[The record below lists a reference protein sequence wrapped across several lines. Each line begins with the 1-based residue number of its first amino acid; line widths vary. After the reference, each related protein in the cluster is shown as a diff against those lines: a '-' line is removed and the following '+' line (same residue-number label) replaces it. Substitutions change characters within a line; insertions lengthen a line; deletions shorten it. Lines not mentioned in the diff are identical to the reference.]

1 MFEFELL
8 TPVGPVVQNVKCT
21 ELTIPTVDGEIQV
34 LANHTHILTQLETG
48 LLMAKTES
56 GEKRH
61 FAISAGVCKVLK
73 DKISVLAITAESP
86 DNIDI
91 ERAEK
96 AKKLAQETLNNQT
109 RIMSDV
115 DLIKYRRK
123 VERAETRMRVG
134 NLK

>member
-8 TPVGPVVQNVKCT
+8 TPVGPVVQNIKCT

-48 LLMAKTES
+48 LLTAKTET

-61 FAISAGVCKVLK
+61 FAISTGVCKVLK
-73 DKISVLAITAESP
+73 EKISVLAVTAEAP
-86 DNIDI
+86 EKIDL
-91 ERAEK
+91 ERAENARKK
-96 AKKLAQETLNNQT
+96 AEEILNNQT
-109 RIMSDV
+109 RIMTDV

-123 VERAETRMRVG
+123 VERAQTRMRAA

>member
-48 LLMAKTES
+48 LLTAKTES

-61 FAISAGVCKVLK
+61 FAISTGVCKVLK
-73 DKISVLAITAESP
+73 DKISVLAVTAEAP
-86 DNIDI
+86 EKIDI

-96 AKKLAQETLNNQT
+96 AKKAAQEILNNQT

-115 DLIKYRRK
+115 ELIKFRRK
-123 VERAETRMRVG
+123 VERADARMRTA
-134 NLK
+134 NIK